1 MSTRTEARSL
11 PGQAASPHAARLG
24 PNRGVRLPLPHLS
37 LLALAGAACWA
48 VVDLRIN
55 LATLIDG
62 FHNAVAFAGRMLP
75 LDFPPAADLVRL
87 AGETLSMALC
97 ATLLSLLLSIP
108 VSLLAARNLTPN
120 RYLSGAARS
129 LIVLARAVPDI
140 ILAIAAVRVFGLG
153 ATAGIIAMGLHSV
166 GMVGKLYADALEET
180 HDAPRRALRSA
191 GASFPQELASA
202 VLPQVLPSFIAT
214 ALHRLDV
221 NLRSSV
227 LLGFVGVGGLG
238 YEIAQSFQR
247 LDYRRGM
254 ALAAVVL
261 LLCLLMELL
270 SGTIRRTLLRT
281 PHPRT
286 RRKPET
292 PAGVTATEAS
302 AGTGAGTGTGLG
314 AGAGAGLGSGA
325 APNKVSNNQMARR
338 ASPPPTTPPWT
349 AARLRRWAYGT
360 ITAAVLI
367 AAVRGAELSPH
378 QLLTGLGQLP
388 TVLGQYLP
396 PTAPGGMAGLLDAL
410 WVTVKTALA
419 GTLLGMVLALPVG
432 VLAAHNVSPW
442 PRLSPAF
449 RTLTVA
455 IRGIPEIVLAIVLVV
470 ITGLGPVAGALAL
483 AVGSL
488 GFLGKL
494 TADSLEELHPGPSRA
509 LAATGASRRQVFFAA
524 DFPRVLPALLGHVL
538 YQLDVNIRSA
548 ALLGVVGAGGIGFEL
563 LNAAR
568 VLEYG
573 LVTTTVLLL
582 LATTLLLEAFS
593 SWTRHTFT

>member
-24 PNRGVRLPLPHLS
+24 PNRGVRLLPHLS

-62 FHNAVAFAGRMLP
+62 FHNAVSFAGRMLP
-75 LDFPPAADLVRL
+75 LDFPPAADLLRL
-87 AGETLSMALC
+87 SGETLSMALC

-129 LIVLARAVPDI
+129 LIVLARAVPDVI
-140 ILAIAAVRVFGLG
+140 MAIAAVRIFGLG

-191 GASFPQELASA
+191 GSSFPQELASA

-270 SGTIRRTLLRT
+270 SGTIRRALLRT
-281 PHPRT
+281 PHPRNS
-286 RRKPET
+286 RKPG
-292 PAGVTATEAS
+292 PPRGVTAGTAPN
-302 AGTGAGTGTGLG
+302 AAPNTATGAGEGT
-314 AGAGAGLGSGA
+314 A
-325 APNKVSNNQMARR
+325 AAAAIAKTANSPDHTPARP
-338 ASPPPTTPPWT
+338 ATTPPWT
-349 AARLRRWAYGT
+349 PARLRRWVYGT
-360 ITAAVLI
+360 VTAAVLI
-367 AAVRGAELSPH
+367 AAVRGADLSPH
-378 QLLTGLGQLP
+378 QLLNGLGQLP

-432 VLAAHNVSPW
+432 LLAAQNVSPW

-582 LATTLLLEAFS
+582 LTTTLLLEAFS
-593 SWTRHTFT
+593 TWTRRTFT

>member
-1 MSTRTEARSL
+1 MSTPTEVRNL
-11 PGQAASPHAARLG
+11 PTRPPSPHAARLG
-24 PNRGVRLPLPHLS
+24 PNRGVRLLPHLS
-37 LLALAGAACWA
+37 LLVLVATACWA

-55 LATLIDG
+55 IATLVDG

-75 LDFPPAADLVRL
+75 LDFPPLADVARL
-87 AGETLSMALC
+87 AGQTLSTALC
-97 ATLLSLLLSIP
+97 ATLLALLLSVP

-120 RYLSGAARS
+120 RYVSGAARS
-129 LIVLARAVPDI
+129 LIVLARAVPDVI
-140 ILAIAAVRVFGLG
+140 MAIAAVRIFGLG

-166 GMVGKLYADALEET
+166 GMVGKLYADVLEET
-180 HDAPRRALRSA
+180 PEGPRRALRSA
-191 GASFPQELASA
+191 GSSYPQELTSA
-202 VLPQVLPSFIAT
+202 VLPHVLPSFIAT

-254 ALAAVVL
+254 ALALVVL
-261 LLCLLMELL
+261 LLCLVMELL
-270 SGTIRRTLLRT
+270 SGTIRRALLPHTRT
-281 PHPRT
+281 TRARRRT
-286 RRKPET
+286 TTTGTRESTTTETQESTTTGTKAT
-292 PAGVTATEAS
+292 PAPGKDGSGPSRPAS
-302 AGTGAGTGTGLG
+302 AI
-314 AGAGAGLGSGA
+314 S
-325 APNKVSNNQMARR
+325 
-338 ASPPPTTPPWT
+338 PPWT
-349 AARLRRWAYGT
+349 AARVRRWMYGAV
-360 ITAAVLI
+360 TAAVLV

-378 QLLTGLGQLP
+378 QLLAGLGQLP
-388 TVLGQYLP
+388 TVLGHYLP

-419 GTLLGMVLALPVG
+419 GTLLGMALALPVG
-432 VLAAHNVSPW
+432 VLAAPNVSPW

-494 TADSLEELHPGPSRA
+494 TADSLEELDPAPTRA
-509 LAATGASRRQVFFAA
+509 LTATGASRLQVFFAA

-538 YQLDVNIRSA
+538 HQFDVNIRSA
-548 ALLGVVGAGGIGFEL
+548 ALLGVVGAGGIGYEL

-582 LATTLLLEAFS
+582 LTTTLLLEAFS
-593 SWTRHTFT
+593 TWIRRTFT

>member
-1 MSTRTEARSL
+1 MSTPTEVRNL
-11 PGQAASPHAARLG
+11 PTRPPSPHAARLG
-24 PNRGVRLPLPHLS
+24 PNRGVRLLPHLS
-37 LLALAGAACWA
+37 LLALVATACWA

-55 LATLIDG
+55 IATLVDG

-75 LDFPPAADLVRL
+75 LDFPPLADVARL
-87 AGETLSMALC
+87 AGQTLSTALC
-97 ATLLSLLLSIP
+97 ATLLALLLSIP

-120 RYLSGAARS
+120 RYVSGAARS
-129 LIVLARAVPDI
+129 LIVLARAVPDVI
-140 ILAIAAVRVFGLG
+140 MAIAAVRIFGLG

-166 GMVGKLYADALEET
+166 GMVGKLYADVLEET
-180 HDAPRRALRSA
+180 PEGPRRALRSA
-191 GASFPQELASA
+191 GSSYPQELTSA
-202 VLPQVLPSFIAT
+202 VLPHVLPSFIAT

-254 ALAAVVL
+254 ALALVVL
-261 LLCLLMELL
+261 LLCLVMELL
-270 SGTIRRTLLRT
+270 SGTIRRALLPHTRT
-281 PHPRT
+281 TRARRRT
-286 RRKPET
+286 TTTGTQESTTTGTKAT
-292 PAGVTATEAS
+292 PTTGKDGGGPSRPAS
-302 AGTGAGTGTGLG
+302 AI
-314 AGAGAGLGSGA
+314 S
-325 APNKVSNNQMARR
+325 
-338 ASPPPTTPPWT
+338 PPWT
-349 AARLRRWAYGT
+349 AARIRRWIYGT
-360 ITAAVLI
+360 VTAAVLV

-378 QLLTGLGQLP
+378 QLLAGLGQLP
-388 TVLGQYLP
+388 TVLGHYLP

-419 GTLLGMVLALPVG
+419 GTLLGMALALPVG
-432 VLAAHNVSPW
+432 VLAAPNVSPW

-494 TADSLEELHPGPSRA
+494 TADSLEELDPAPTRA
-509 LAATGASRRQVFFAA
+509 LTATGASPLQVFFAA

-538 YQLDVNIRSA
+538 YQFDVNIRSA
-548 ALLGVVGAGGIGFEL
+548 ALLGVVGAGGIGYEL

-582 LATTLLLEAFS
+582 LTTTLLLEAFS
-593 SWTRHTFT
+593 TWIRRTFT